1 MRQPQP
7 WPVCQAMRLGEVLCS
22 PRRECTR
29 APQRQRPV
37 TATEETAGRTAEWAV
52 DRSAGGRREHPID
65 PSDRRDRRDGVKL
78 PARGAHQLPRL
89 PLLKRQ
95 KAGSLGL
102 TCTPSSLGLRQGV
115 PLAAASRLPNAARP
129 IMSPLL
135 RRGHYQ
141 PCAGAMLSRWS
152 LDATPRRWRVR
163 PRASAPIATA
173 QNASFVELTEG
184 REPQ

>member
-1 MRQPQP
+1 MRQPHSWLRP
-7 WPVCQAMRLGEVLCS
+7 GTRLGEVLCS

-29 APQRQRPV
+29 APQRQRPATAAEV
-37 TATEETAGRTAEWAV
+37 TAGWTAEWAV
-52 DRSAGGRREHPID
+52 DRSAGGRRVHPID

-78 PARGAHQLPRL
+78 PVRGAHQLSQLPR
-89 PLLKRQ
+89 LKRQ
-95 KAGSLGL
+95 KAVGLGL

-115 PLAAASRLPNAARP
+115 PLAAANRLPNAARP

-173 QNASFVELTEG
+173 QNVSFVEFRG
-184 REPQ
+184 RRMPQ